1 MPTPMATIDTASVKA
16 RISDTLQIPL
26 TKLADERL
34 LTDVVTESFAM
45 VEVVID
51 LQEEF
56 GVRLDQ
62 AELKKLKTVADLTGL
77 VAAKAKAA
85 A

>member
-1 MPTPMATIDTASVKA
+1 
-16 RISDTLQIPL
+16 
-26 TKLADERL
+26 
-34 LTDVVTESFAM
+34 M

-51 LQEEF
+51 LQEEL

-62 AELKKLKTVADLTGL
+62 AELKTLKTVADLTAL

>member
-1 MPTPMATIDTASVKA
+1 MPPIVPATIKD
-16 RISDTLQIPL
+16 RIADTLQLPL
-26 TKLADERL
+26 ARLADDRL

-56 GVRLDQ
+56 GVRLEQ
-62 AELKKLKTVADLTGL
+62 AELKKLRTVADLTAL
-77 VAAKAKAA
+77 VAKSHAA

>member
-1 MPTPMATIDTASVKA
+1 MPTIDTATVKA

-34 LTDVVTESFAM
+34 LADVVTESFAM